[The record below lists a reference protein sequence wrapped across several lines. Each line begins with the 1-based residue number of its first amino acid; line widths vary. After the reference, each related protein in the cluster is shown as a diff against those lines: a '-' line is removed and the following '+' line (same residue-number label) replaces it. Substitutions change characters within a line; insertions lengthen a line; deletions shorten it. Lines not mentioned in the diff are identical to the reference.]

1 MSATSH
7 TEVSEEL
14 VNGRPVGQL
23 DWQLHDLIHEK
34 IATEGFQQAQEFIA
48 LCLNDFNDRLARRN
62 HQ

>member
-1 MSATSH
+1 MSAALAPDR
-7 TEVSEEL
+7 EEL

-48 LCLNDFNDRLARRN
+48 YCLNDFNDRLARRN

>member
-1 MSATSH
+1 MSAALAPDR
-7 TEVSEEL
+7 EEL

-23 DWQLHDLIHEK
+23 DWQLHDLIHEM
-34 IATEGFQQAQEFIA
+34 IATTSFRETQEFVA